1 MKVYV
6 VMCTSW
12 NGEYD
17 VTSIYQIFRDENK
30 ANDFVN
36 TVNSKSNSAYSDTY
50 EVEEYDVI

>member
-1 MKVYV
+1 
-6 VMCTSW
+6 MCTSW